1 MNLKH
6 KANTTQKKTTA
17 SANRNKKTYLLPW
30 LCILMLS
37 VSILHPAAAQ
47 PLIVH
52 AAGTGGI
59 KGNNLPA
66 GYVTEQQMKLANP
79 WTDTN
84 EMPLFNVMRKAQ
96 SGQRVTIALIGGS
109 ITKGTMSTGT
119 RDESMNKK
127 LTYFDY
133 FTNWWYKTFPKADLL
148 FVNAGISATDSYLGV
163 HRVQKDVLDR
173 KPDLV
178 LVEFAVN
185 DKKTAYHRQAYEN
198 LVRKILDSPTKPAVM
213 LLFMS
218 KLNGWSCQLQQA
230 KIGSHYHL
238 PMLSYANVM
247 KDMIGKGIYTMEE
260 LSGDAI
266 HPSALGSAVIG
277 EILVRYLDSIQKK
290 SLGQVSYKKVPSTY
304 VTSKKYGSA
313 KLLSCK
319 DIKIQRMGTF
329 ERSSKSQIFP
339 DNLTTGSGNGDLTF
353 TVTGKNIGILFA
365 QQINGRGGQFDV
377 YVDGK
382 KTATIDAD
390 NSGGRHNKPGS
401 VPCYSSNTKK
411 THTVRIVRNQKSSG
425 RALTIYGVLVS
436 N

>member
-1 MNLKH
+1 MRNMNLKH
-6 KANTTQKKTTA
+6 ETKATRRTKK
-17 SANRNKKTYLLPW
+17 KKLRLLSW
-30 LCILMLS
+30 LCILILS
-37 VSILHPAAAQ
+37 VSVLHPAAVR
-47 PLIVH
+47 PLTAY

-59 KGNNLPA
+59 KGNHLPA

-79 WTDTN
+79 WSGTN

-109 ITKGTMSTGT
+109 ITKGTISKGT
-119 RDESMNKK
+119 RDESMSKK

-133 FTNWWYKTFPKADLL
+133 FTNWWYKKFPKADLL

-238 PMLSYANVM
+238 PMLSCANVM
-247 KDMIGKGIYTMEE
+247 KDLIGKGIYTMEE

-277 EILVRYLDSIQKK
+277 EILVRYLDSIQEK
-290 SLGQVSYKKVPSTY
+290 SLGQVASKKSPDTY
-304 VTSKKYGSA
+304 VTSKKYSSA
-313 KLLSCK
+313 KVLSCK

-329 ERSSKSQIFP
+329 ARSDKSRIFP
-339 DNLTTGSGNGDLTF
+339 DNLTTENGNGELTF

-382 KTATIDAD
+382 KTALIDAD
-390 NSGGRHNKPGS
+390 NSGGSHNKPGS

-411 THTVRIVRNQKSSG
+411 THTVRIVKNKKSSG
-425 RALTIYGVLVS
+425 QALTIYAVLVS

>member
-6 KANTTQKKTTA
+6 KSNTTQKKTTA
-17 SANRNKKTYLLPW
+17 SANRDKKTYLLSW

-290 SLGQVSYKKVPSTY
+290 SLGQVSYKKAPSTY

-329 ERSSKSQIFP
+329 ERSSKKI
-339 DNLTTGSGNGDLTF
+339 
-353 TVTGKNIGILFA
+353 
-365 QQINGRGGQFDV
+365 
-377 YVDGK
+377 
-382 KTATIDAD
+382 
-390 NSGGRHNKPGS
+390 
-401 VPCYSSNTKK
+401 
-411 THTVRIVRNQKSSG
+411 G
-425 RALTIYGVLVS
+425 RAHV
-436 N
+436 

>member
-37 VSILHPAAAQ
+37 VSILHPAAEQ

-290 SLGQVSYKKVPSTY
+290 SLGQVSYKKAPSTY

-411 THTVRIVRNQKSSG
+411 THTVRIVRNQKSLG

>member
-1 MNLKH
+1 MRNMNGKRKTKAMTRTKKH
-6 KANTTQKKTTA
+6 RLF
-17 SANRNKKTYLLPW
+17 SW
-30 LCILMLS
+30 MCILLLC
-37 VSILHPAAAQ
+37 VSALQPVGSHPVTA
-47 PLIVH
+47 H

-79 WTDTN
+79 WSGTN
-84 EMPLFNVMRKAQ
+84 EMPLYNVMRKAQ

-109 ITKGTMSTGT
+109 ITKGTMSKGT
-119 RDESMNKK
+119 RDESMSKK

-133 FTNWWYKTFPKADLL
+133 FTNWWYKKFPKADLL

-163 HRVQKDVLDR
+163 HRLQKDVLDR

-198 LVRKILDSPTKPAVM
+198 LVRKILDSSTKPAVM

-238 PMLSYANVM
+238 PMLSYTNVM
-247 KDMIGKGIYTMEE
+247 KDMIAKGIYTMEE

-290 SLGQVSYKKVPSTY
+290 SLGQVSYKKTPDTY

-313 KLLSCK
+313 KVLSCK
-319 DIKIQRMGTF
+319 EIKIQRMGTF
-329 ERSSKSQIFP
+329 ARSSKSKIFP
-339 DNLTTGSGNGDLTF
+339 DNLTTASGNGDLTF

-382 KTATIDAD
+382 KTAQIDAD

-411 THTVRIVRNQKSSG
+411 THTVRIVRNKKSSG
-425 RALTIYGVLVS
+425 QALTIYGVLVS

>member
-1 MNLKH
+1 MKH

-37 VSILHPAAAQ
+37 VSILHPAAEQ

-290 SLGQVSYKKVPSTY
+290 SLGQVSYKKAPSTY

-411 THTVRIVRNQKSSG
+411 THTVRIVRNQKSLG